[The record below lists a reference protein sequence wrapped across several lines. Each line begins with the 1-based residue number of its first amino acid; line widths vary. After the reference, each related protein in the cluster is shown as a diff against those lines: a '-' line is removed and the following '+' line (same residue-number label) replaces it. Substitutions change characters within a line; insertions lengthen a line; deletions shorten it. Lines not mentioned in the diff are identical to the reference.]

1 MSEEVFRSAHSDL
14 TLVHRV
20 IRGDDGKFRVEY
32 PIVSDKDEIEEWEMV
47 GGGPGLPDPTYDTLG
62 EAIAFIDGMEDGLQG
77 LHAQRMLQ
85 DENEQHAYDE
95 GLKFGLALIAEE

>member
-1 MSEEVFRSAHSDL
+1 MSEEVFRSAHSDP

-20 IRGDDGKFRVEY
+20 IRENDGKFRVEY
-32 PIVSDKDEIEEWEMV
+32 LIVGDSGKIEEWSAV

-62 EAIAFIDGMEDGLQG
+62 EAIVFVDGMENGLQG

-85 DENEQHAYDE
+85 DKREQQAYGE
-95 GLKFGLALIAEE
+95 GLKFGLALCER